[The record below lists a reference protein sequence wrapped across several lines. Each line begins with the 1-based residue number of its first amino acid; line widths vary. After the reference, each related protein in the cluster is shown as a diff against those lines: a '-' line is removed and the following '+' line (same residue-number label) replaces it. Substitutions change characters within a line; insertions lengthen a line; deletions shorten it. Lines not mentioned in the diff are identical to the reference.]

1 MTAPLPRPV
10 AFRGFC
16 FPPDVISVAVRWY
29 LRFNLSYRDVEEL
42 LVERGI
48 EVDHVTIHR
57 WVRRFTPLFINA
69 ARDRREP
76 VGRRWHIDETYVRV
90 GGSWH
95 YLYRA
100 IDEHGQVVDVR
111 LSAYRDAAAARS
123 FFLKARIETDS
134 CPLEVVTDRAPAYV
148 RVVRELTPGA
158 EHTVRRWANNP
169 IESDHARLKA
179 RLRPMLGLKNA
190 ESAAV
195 VVAGHAFLQNV
206 RRGHYLVAAT
216 SFGSR
221 EESAFRELTRAA

>member
-1 MTAPLPRPV
+1 
-10 AFRGFC
+10 
-16 FPPDVISVAVRWY
+16 
-29 LRFNLSYRDVEEL
+29 
-42 LVERGI
+42 
-48 EVDHVTIHR
+48 
-57 WVRRFTPLFINA
+57 
-69 ARDRREP
+69 
-76 VGRRWHIDETYVRV
+76 
-90 GGSWH
+90 
-95 YLYRA
+95 
-100 IDEHGQVVDVR
+100 
-111 LSAYRDAAAARS
+111 
-123 FFLKARIETDS
+123 LKARIETDS

-206 RRGHYLVAAT
+206 RRGHYLVAAA